1 MNSKYKGVNKNIGF
15 LTSEDFSSI
24 NKMKTISQD
33 AEAQAPLGSADEN
46 ALVLPVGESLAISR
60 EIRYRC
66 HRDSSS
72 TFTLCEHKDV

>member
-33 AEAQAPLGSADEN
+33 VEAQAPLGSADEN
-46 ALVLPVGESLAISR
+46 VLVLPVGESLAISR
-60 EIRYRC
+60 EIRYPC
-66 HRDSSS
+66 HMDASS